1 MPPRSSYYVHGLPS
15 AAPPAH
21 IVCNCVTD
29 AWASPVVTDNP
40 KATAVSNVKG
50 SALASR
56 LLWVKLRKGHQG
68 LAQVNAAA
76 SPGLQRIIAR
86 GAVLST
92 WYPFA
97 LFIELNELLERE
109 FGDRD
114 GSLYRLLG
122 RHGAD
127 AHLTTIYRLF
137 FKVGTVYWILG
148 RGARLW
154 SAYYDSGTL
163 ELYTRGSHRAEM
175 RMFDFAT
182 PHKIHCAN
190 VAGWV
195 ERSVELS
202 GGKNVV
208 VNETSCRCDGA
219 AHCQFVCS
227 WQ

>member
-1 MPPRSSYYVHGLPS
+1 MVGSPSHSPSLPT
-15 AAPPAH
+15 AT
-21 IVCNCVTD
+21 I
-29 AWASPVVTDNP
+29 ASH
-40 KATAVSNVKG
+40 VKG

-56 LLWVKLRKGHQG
+56 LLWVTLSKGQTG
-68 LAQVNAAA
+68 MAQLTAAA
-76 SPGLQRIIAR
+76 SPALQQIIAR
-86 GAVLST
+86 GAVMSA

-97 LFIELNELLERE
+97 QFIELNQIMEAA
-109 FGDRD
+109 FGTGD

-137 FKVGTVYWILG
+137 YKVGTVYWILG

-154 SAYYDSGTL
+154 SAYYDSGKL
-163 ELYTRGSHRAEM
+163 ELYTRGSHSAEM
-175 RMFDFAT
+175 RLFDFAT
-182 PHKIHCAN
+182 PDKIHCAN

-202 GGKNVV
+202 GGKNVSV
-208 VNETSCRCDGA
+208 IESSCRVDGA
-219 AHCQFVCS
+219 AHCQFQCT